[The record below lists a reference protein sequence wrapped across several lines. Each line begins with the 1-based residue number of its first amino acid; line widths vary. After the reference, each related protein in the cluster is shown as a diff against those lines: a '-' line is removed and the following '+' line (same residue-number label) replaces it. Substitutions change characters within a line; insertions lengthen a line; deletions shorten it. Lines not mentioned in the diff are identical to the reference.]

1 MKIVMAG
8 LSGHFEYALPYMR
21 SHGLVFDAV
30 YSDGREETRDGEKR
44 LSDNGFGIPF
54 GGTEEELYR
63 GDPDICI
70 VNSIP
75 GLNAGFAINALKH
88 GCAVF
93 CEKPLATDMERLA
106 GLYEAYRA
114 SGRHLAAMFGTSFT
128 PHVSAAKKA
137 VGLIGSPMLIT
148 AQKSYKLGRRED
160 YYFDRGLFGGII
172 PWVSIHSLDWMY
184 SITKLLPEGADAV
197 CRTVDIPGRG
207 EMEIEAVCIFSFGNG
222 AVMSCTA
229 DYLRP
234 AAAPTHD
241 DDRMRIAGSD
251 GVLEISKGTVRI
263 IDKDGERLIENEPAG
278 DIFEDF
284 ISGMRGLP
292 CENTA
297 EKAFALTKAALEA
310 RDSADRKR

>member
-30 YSDGREETRDGEKR
+30 FRDRREETEGGEKR
-44 LSDNGFGIPF
+44 LSDNGFKIRYVDN
-54 GGTEEELYR
+54 EEELYSGR
-63 GDPDICI
+63 PDICI

-93 CEKPLATDMERLA
+93 CEKPLATDIGQLSE
-106 GLYEAYRA
+106 LYEAYKA
-114 SGRHLAAMFGTSFT
+114 SGKHLSAMFGTSFS
-128 PHVSAAKKA
+128 PHVAAARKA
-137 VGLIGSPMLIT
+137 IELIGRPMLIT

-160 YYFDRGLFGGII
+160 YYFDRRLFGGII
-172 PWVSIHSLDWMY
+172 PWVSIHSLDWVY
-184 SITKLLPEGADAV
+184 SITKLLPKDPDAV
-197 CRTVDIPGRG
+197 CRTADIPGKG
-207 EMEIEAVCIFSFGNG
+207 EMEIEAVCDFTLENG
-222 AVMSCTA
+222 ALLSCTA

-234 AAAPTHD
+234 AAAKTHD
-241 DDRMRIAGSD
+241 DDRIRIAGSD
-251 GVLEISKGTVRI
+251 GVLEISGGTVRI
-263 IDKDGERLIENEPAG
+263 TDKDGERIIENEPAG

-284 ISGMRGLP
+284 ISGMAGSP

-297 EKAFALTKAALEA
+297 EKAFALTRAALEA
-310 RDSADRKR
+310 RDRADGKR